1 MKIICTLI
9 GVAYFSI
16 LAQNADAFTFSLNIF
31 ALNREPVSE
40 DVITLLFLLAA
51 GIVGFIG
58 FGRRKLKK

>member
-9 GVAYFSI
+9 GLAYFSI
-16 LAQNADAFTFSLNIF
+16 FAQNADAFTFSFNIF
-31 ALNREPVSE
+31 AITREPISE

-58 FGRRKLKK
+58 FGGRNLKK